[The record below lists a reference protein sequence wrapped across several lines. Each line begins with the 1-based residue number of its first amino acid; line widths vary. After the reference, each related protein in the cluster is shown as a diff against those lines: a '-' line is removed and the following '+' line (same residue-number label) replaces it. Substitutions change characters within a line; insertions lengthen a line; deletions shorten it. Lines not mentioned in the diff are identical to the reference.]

1 MNLNKIKLKI
11 KTISLADES
20 RTIKRLEKGCE
31 NENGFNPIYSHR
43 VKEVRNEARATH
55 LARAF
60 MSGKTYKSIEPSRK
74 YCKERAFAKIKA
86 RLYKI
91 ANKYSNASRN
101 DIDKWLLAG

>member
-31 NENGFNPIYSHR
+31 NERGFNPIYSHR

-60 MSGKTYKSIEPSRK
+60 ISGMPYKSIEPSRK
-74 YCKERAFAKIKA
+74 YCKERTFAKIRE

-91 ANKYSNASRN
+91 AAKYNRASKA
-101 DIDKWLLAG
+101 DINEWLLTT